1 MSPPSGST
9 SRRRS
14 PRSTGLVGLGIALSC
29 EVALVDADQ
38 LTLSALGLRPRERAI
53 AASAIALPVAIG
65 GAALAFVGA
74 FFASSLF
81 PIGVARDA
89 EPSPGLRMDVLPL
102 VVGALV
108 VLVTVV
114 VVTGVAATRMTRL
127 ATRSL
132 EPRRPGAAARATSGI
147 GAPPTVTAGTHFAL
161 DRGRYRRAL
170 PVRSSLVGATFGIM
184 VVVAVLVFSSSL
196 DELASTPS
204 AYGWTWDMTE
214 GDTSAS
220 AKGDDCSPVT
230 TRLTRAP
237 ELAAVGVDLQ
247 HRHRDRGSSARSVG
261 LPAVRAG
268 RSCRRRSKGAHR

>member
-1 MSPPSGST
+1 MTRTARELFGDSDVFSFENLGIEGQGAQNAIDVAT
-9 SRRRS
+9 VGLYLAAAVAAI
-14 PRSTGLVGLGIALSC
+14 TGLVGLGIALSR

-65 GAALAFVGA
+65 GAVLAFVGA
-74 FFASSLF
+74 FFASPLF

-89 EPSPGLRMDVLPL
+89 EPSSGLRMDALPL

-108 VLVTVV
+108 LLVTVV
-114 VVTGVAATRMTRL
+114 VVTVVAASRMTRL
-127 ATRSL
+127 VTRSVEL
-132 EPRRPGAAARATSGI
+132 RRPGVAARTASSI

-204 AYGWTWDMTE
+204 R
-214 GDTSAS
+214 
-220 AKGDDCSPVT
+220 V
-230 TRLTRAP
+230 RLD
-237 ELAAVGVDLQ
+237 VG
-247 HRHRDRGSSARSVG
+247 HDRGRHHG
-261 LPAVRAG
+261 ERQG
-268 RSCRRRSKGAHR
+268 R